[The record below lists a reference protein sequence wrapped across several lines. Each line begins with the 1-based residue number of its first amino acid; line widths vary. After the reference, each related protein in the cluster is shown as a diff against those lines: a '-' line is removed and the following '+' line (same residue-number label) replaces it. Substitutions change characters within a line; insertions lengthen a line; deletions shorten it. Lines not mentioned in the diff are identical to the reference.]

1 VILALLLGIVS
12 SSAATTT
19 YYAAD
24 GAPVSR
30 AEYKTLEHQQSADL
44 RELHNVLTG
53 EKGSKLNLVNELRVA
68 ATDENTVNTEAEG
81 ECEGEECEEDDDY
94 EDDEEF
100 DDAVVDIND
109 PFYAINYTFFNV
121 NDILY
126 TVVFKPAAQTYNVFI
141 PVEFRTVISNF
152 FYNLRFPIRFV
163 NSLLQFKGTK
173 AAQELGG
180 FFVNTTL
187 GIGGL
192 GEVASHW
199 DLKPSP
205 EDLGQTLAFWGAGNG
220 FYIHYPILGPS
231 SLRDSARFVDSY
243 FLDPVSWLRYD
254 KFGGYSWRTT
264 VAITAYDKFNE
275 LSLNYED
282 IDALKAAAL
291 DPYVGVRDAYVEHRN
306 KLIAE

>member
-1 VILALLLGIVS
+1 MNKLLAAAAILTFFLLFSFGNPAFALDTEPGFHLAQTS
-12 SSAATTT
+12 QEST
-19 YYAAD
+19 
-24 GAPVSR
+24 
-30 AEYKTLEHQQSADL
+30 AED
-44 RELHNVLTG
+44 
-53 EKGSKLNLVNELRVA
+53 
-68 ATDENTVNTEAEG
+68 
-81 ECEGEECEEDDDY
+81 EDDEYY

-100 DDAVVDIND
+100 DDTVVDIND
-109 PFYAINYTFFNV
+109 PLFAINYTFFNL

-173 AAQELGG
+173 AAQEVGG

-205 EDLGQTLAFWGAGNG
+205 EDLGQTLAFYGAGNG

-231 SLRDSARFVDSY
+231 SLRDSARFIDSF

>member
-1 VILALLLGIVS
+1 MNKLLAAAAILAFFLLLSVGNPAYALDTDS
-12 SSAATTT
+12 DLHLAQTSQESSAE
-19 YYAAD
+19 D
-24 GAPVSR
+24 
-30 AEYKTLEHQQSADL
+30 
-44 RELHNVLTG
+44 
-53 EKGSKLNLVNELRVA
+53 
-68 ATDENTVNTEAEG
+68 
-81 ECEGEECEEDDDY
+81 EDDDY

-109 PFYAINYTFFNV
+109 PLFAINYTFFNI

-231 SLRDSARFVDSY
+231 SLRDSARFIDSY

-275 LSLNYED
+275 LSLDYED

-291 DPYVGVRDAYVEHRN
+291 DPYVAVRDAYVEHRN

>member
-1 VILALLLGIVS
+1 VKKLLAAAVILAFFSIISVANPSYASDREPGLYWAQTS
-12 SSAATTT
+12 PESSAK
-19 YYAAD
+19 D
-24 GAPVSR
+24 DK
-30 AEYKTLEHQQSADL
+30 EDL
-44 RELHNVLTG
+44 
-53 EKGSKLNLVNELRVA
+53 
-68 ATDENTVNTEAEG
+68 
-81 ECEGEECEEDDDY
+81 EDDEEY

-100 DDAVVDIND
+100 DDEVVQIND
-109 PFYAINYTFFNV
+109 PAIGINYAFFKL

-126 TVVFKPAAQTYNVFI
+126 VVIMKPAAQTYNFFI

-173 AAQELGG
+173 AVHELGG
-180 FFVNTTL
+180 FLLNST
-187 GIGGL
+187 IGLAGL

-205 EDLGQTLAFWGAGNG
+205 EDLGQTLAVWGLGNG
-220 FYIHYPILGPS
+220 FYIMYPILGPY
-231 SLRDSARFVDSY
+231 SLRDSARFIDSY

-282 IDALKAAAL
+282 IDALMEAAL
-291 DPYVGVRDAYVEHRN
+291 DPYVAVRDAYVEHRN